1 MNREILQKALDA
13 LDIAQSL
20 LERSQHYDQILNAYT
35 SLRDELAKPEQ
46 EPYCWVQS
54 KLNQGLFF
62 KEKPRRIHTIPLYT
76 APLRKSEQIITPI
89 SIDQYERICFNCGAC
104 VGKRWVGLNAK
115 DLSEIPPSCFEGAIW
130 ADGKLK
136 EKNT

>member
-1 MNREILQKALDA
+1 LGGWLAYACNGVWFLSTFIGVNNMNREILQKALDA

-54 KLNQGLFF
+54 KLNQGLFY
-62 KEKPRRIHTIPLYT
+62 KEKPRRIHTISLYT
-76 APLRKSEQIITPI
+76 SPPRKEWFGLTNNELQNILDCGRGFWTNAEKIEQ
-89 SIDQYERICFNCGAC
+89 
-104 VGKRWVGLNAK
+104 LLK
-115 DLSEIPPSCFEGAIW
+115 D
-130 ADGKLK
+130 
-136 EKNT
+136 KNI